1 MDQDVDYVAR
11 ALPQRLAVLTRLFF
25 RVAAPGLPRTEAG
38 VLNTLTEGP
47 RRITE
52 LAELEGV
59 AQPTMTLVVKRLEE
73 RGWVARDRHAL
84 DGRVVLVTLTE
95 AGQAELE
102 DIVEHFTHVLHDL
115 LETLSDDEVQG
126 LVAATDAVAP
136 LITSLQ
142 GAGNVPRHPRERR
155 RVA

>member
-1 MDQDVDYVAR
+1 MSGDVDLVA
-11 ALPQRLAVLTRLFF
+11 ATLPQRLALLTRLFY
-25 RVAAPGLPRTEAG
+25 RQGDPRLPRTELG
-38 VLNTLTEGP
+38 VLNTLVDGA

-142 GAGNVPRHPRERR
+142 GAGNVPRHPRE
-155 RVA
+155 

>member
-1 MDQDVDYVAR
+1 MTQDVDYVAR
-11 ALPQRLAVLTRLFF
+11 ALPQRLALLTRLFF
-25 RVAAPGLPRTEAG
+25 RAASPGLPRTEAG
-38 VLNTLTEGP
+38 VLHTLTDGP

-73 RGWVARDRHAL
+73 RGWVVRDRHAL
-84 DGRVVLVTLTE
+84 DGRVVLVTITE
-95 AGQAELE
+95 AGQAKVET
-102 DIVEHFTHVLHDL
+102 IVAHFTDVLHDQ
-115 LETLSDDEVQG
+115 LETLSDAELKG

-136 LITSLQ
+136 LISSLQ
-142 GAGNVPRHPRERR
+142 GAGHVPRHPRERR